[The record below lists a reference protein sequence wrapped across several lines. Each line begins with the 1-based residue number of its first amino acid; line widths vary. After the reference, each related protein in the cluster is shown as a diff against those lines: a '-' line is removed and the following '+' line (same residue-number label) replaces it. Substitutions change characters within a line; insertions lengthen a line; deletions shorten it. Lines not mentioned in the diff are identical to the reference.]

1 MTVVS
6 FLTMKVLLTGAS
18 GLLGR
23 AISSRLSA
31 RADIELSAIGFSRAK
46 PPMIRADITEP
57 AVVDALFAAT
67 KPDFVIHAAAERH
80 PDIVDTNPSLAR
92 ALNVT
97 ATETIAAACAER
109 GAFMLYISTDY
120 VFDGSNPPYFPDSP
134 THPLNEYGSLKLEG
148 EDRVASILAEREKA
162 NSSAPRAAILRI
174 PLLYGQVET
183 LGECSVTE
191 LASLLKKREPCAVEH
206 WARRYPLHVDDVTA
220 AIVAI
225 LDAVAA
231 RPEGLSPQRSHTG
244 ASSRPGLPIFLLS
257 GPVAYTKYE
266 MVMAMARALGIDASF
281 ARPDASPPK
290 GAPRPKDCRMDTS
303 LIAALGY
310 TPRVEFEA
318 GIGGALAPFFPG

>member
-1 MTVVS
+1 LSSRRALKLGLMTVVS

-80 PDIVDTNPSLAR
+80 PDIVDKNPSLAR

-120 VFDGSNPPYFPDSP
+120 VFDGSNPPYFPESP
-134 THPLNEYGSLKLEG
+134 PHPLNEYGSLKLEG
-148 EDRVASILAEREKA
+148 ERRVASILAEEGKA
-162 NSSAPRAAILRI
+162 SFAAPRAAILRI
-174 PLLYGQVET
+174 PPLWPVGNSRRM
-183 LGECSVTE
+183 LGHRM
-191 LASLLKKREPCAVEH
+191 ASPLKKREPCAVEH

-231 RPEGLSPQRSHTG
+231 RPRDSRRSVRILARLRGQDSRSFSFRVLSPTRSTRW
-244 ASSRPGLPIFLLS
+244 SWPWR
-257 GPVAYTKYE
+257 GP
-266 MVMAMARALGIDASF
+266 LGIDASF
-281 ARPDASPPK
+281 ARPDASPRR
-290 GAPRPKDCRMDTS
+290 AR
-303 LIAALGY
+303 
-310 TPRVEFEA
+310 
-318 GIGGALAPFFPG
+318 LA